1 MTDKQKQALLSYLGC
16 YDGPLDSLWG
26 EKSQRATIDFQR
38 AYMEQEDVDGI
49 FGAATEK
56 RILEVIATGEEP
68 VDKKPDS
75 TDCTADYTNVQNNN
89 TENSTDGSTGT
100 VWDEIKYFK
109 KPEFACKCG
118 KYCDGYPAEID
129 MNMVKIADEIRS
141 RIGKPI
147 HINSGLRCKTHN
159 ANVGGVSN
167 SQHLFGNAAD
177 LGCPSGC
184 TPTQMASIAEEIM
197 GDTGGIGIYPWGIHI
212 DTRSTK
218 SRWNG

>member
-1 MTDKQKQALLSYLGC
+1 MTQKQKQALLAYLGY
-16 YDGPLDSLWG
+16 YDGPLDGLWG
-26 EKSQRATIDFQR
+26 EKSQQATIDFQR
-38 AYMEQEDVDGI
+38 AYMAQEDVDGV

-56 RILEVIATGEEP
+56 RIREVIATGE
-68 VDKKPDS
+68 KPDK
-75 TDCTADYTNVQNNN
+75 TDCTSDCTNVQNNN
-89 TENSTDGSTGT
+89 TENSTDGNTGT

-109 KPEFACKCG
+109 KQEFSCKCG
-118 KYCDGYPAEID
+118 KYCDGYPSEID
-129 MNMVKIADEIRS
+129 MDMVKIADKIRAK
-141 RIGKPI
+141 IGKPI
-147 HINSGLRCKTHN
+147 SINSGLRCKTHN

-167 SQHLFGNAAD
+167 SQHLLGKAAD

-184 TPTQMASIAEEIM
+184 TPAQMASIAEEIM

>member
-1 MTDKQKQALLSYLGC
+1 MTTKQRQNLLAYLG
-16 YDGPLDSLWG
+16 YYSGDIDGIWG
-26 EKSQRATIDFQR
+26 EKSKQATIDFQR
-38 AYMEQEDVDGI
+38 DFVGIYVDGI
-49 FGAATEK
+49 CGEQTEK
-56 RILEVIATGEEP
+56 ALKHSVAYGI
-68 VDKKPDS
+68 DKKSDS
-75 TDCTADYTNVQNNN
+75 TDCTSDYTGVQNNK

-109 KPEFACKCG
+109 KQEFACKCG
-118 KYCDGYPAEID
+118 KYCNGYPAEID
-129 MNMVKIADEIRS
+129 MNMVKIADQIRS

-184 TPTQMASIAEEIM
+184 TPSQMSSVAEEIM
-197 GDTGGIGIYPWGIHI
+197 GNTGGIGTYSWGIHI

>member
-1 MTDKQKQALLSYLGC
+1 MTMKQKQALLAYLGY
-16 YDGPLDSLWG
+16 YDGPLDGLWG

-38 AYMEQEDVDGI
+38 DFGGISVDGI
-49 FGAATEK
+49 CGDQTEK
-56 RILEVIATGEEP
+56 ALKHSVAYGINR
-68 VDKKPDS
+68 KSDS
-75 TDCTADYTNVQNNN
+75 TDYTADYTNVQNNN

-109 KPEFACKCG
+109 KQEFACKCG
-118 KYCDGYPAEID
+118 KYCNGYPVDID
-129 MNMVKIADEIRS
+129 MNMVKIADKIRHI
-141 RIGKPI
+141 IGKPVPV
-147 HINSGLRCKTHN
+147 NSGIRCKTHN

-167 SQHLFGNAAD
+167 SKHLLGKAAD

-197 GDTGGIGIYPWGIHI
+197 GDTGGIGIYTWGIHI
-212 DTRSTK
+212 DTRSEK

>member
-1 MTDKQKQALLSYLGC
+1 MTAKQKQALLAYLG
-16 YDGPLDSLWG
+16 YYGGTLDGLWG

-38 AYMEQEDVDGI
+38 AYMEPTAVDGI

-68 VDKKPDS
+68 VDKKSDS
-75 TDCTADYTNVQNNN
+75 TDCTEDYTNVQNNK
-89 TENSTDGSTGT
+89 TGNSTDCNTGT

-118 KYCDGYPAEID
+118 KYCNGYPAEID
-129 MNMVKIADEIRS
+129 MNMVKIADQIRN

-147 HINSGLRCKTHN
+147 TINSGLRCKTHN

-167 SQHLFGNAAD
+167 SQHLLGKAAD
-177 LGCPSGC
+177 LGCPNGF
-184 TPTQMASIAEEIM
+184 TPTQMASIAEEII
-197 GDTGGIGIYPWGIHI
+197 GNTGGIGVYSWGIHI
-212 DTRSTK
+212 DTRSIK
-218 SRWNG
+218 ARWNG

>member
-1 MTDKQKQALLSYLGC
+1 MTMKQKQALLAYLGY
-16 YDGPLDSLWG
+16 YDGQLDGLWG

-38 AYMEQEDVDGI
+38 DFGGISVDGI
-49 FGAATEK
+49 CGDQTEK
-56 RILEVIATGEEP
+56 AMKHSVAYGIGR
-68 VDKKPDS
+68 KSDS
-75 TDCTADYTNVQNNN
+75 TDYTADYANMQNNS
-89 TENSTDGSTGT
+89 TENSTDGNTRT

-109 KPEFACKCG
+109 KQEFSCKCG
-118 KYCDGYPAEID
+118 KYCNGYPVDID

-167 SQHLFGNAAD
+167 SQHLLGKAAD

>member
-1 MTDKQKQALLSYLGC
+1 MTLKQKQALLAYLGY
-16 YDGPLDSLWG
+16 YDGPLDGLWG
-26 EKSQRATIDFQR
+26 EKSQKATIDFQR
-38 AYMEQEDVDGI
+38 DFGGISVDGI
-49 FGAATEK
+49 CGEQTEK
-56 RILEVIATGEEP
+56 ALKHSVAYGI
-68 VDKKPDS
+68 DKKSDS
-75 TDCTADYTNVQNNN
+75 TDCTSDYTGVQKNNAG
-89 TENSTDGSTGT
+89 NSTDSNAGT

-129 MNMVKIADEIRS
+129 MDMVKIADEIRS

-167 SQHLFGNAAD
+167 SQHILGKAAD
-177 LGCPSGC
+177 LGCPSGF
-184 TPTQMASIAEEIM
+184 TPTQMASIAEDVM
-197 GDTGGIGIYPWGIHI
+197 GYTGGIGIYSWGIHI
-212 DTRSTK
+212 DTRSAK